1 MAGKAQYKNQ
11 WQKENYDRVNLTL
24 PKGRKAEFSAHA
36 ETRGESLNAFIGRAM
51 VETLER
57 DTSQKPSESPLRA
70 ASPLEGIITPTTLKA
85 AQKAAEATG
94 EDMPAFMAR
103 SVERTVRCDE
113 ITWSLGINP
122 ATGEEATKG
131 GNERRQKR
139 MSAREMAKNLIDQI
153 PESRLYY
160 VISYLQGAATP
171 DETPNAE
178 TLEAFA
184 EIENG
189 GGTLFSGSAADF
201 VAMLQE
207 ED

>member
-1 MAGKAQYKNQ
+1 
-11 WQKENYDRVNLTL
+11 
-24 PKGRKAEFSAHA
+24 
-36 ETRGESLNAFIGRAM
+36 
-51 VETLER
+51 
-57 DTSQKPSESPLRA
+57 
-70 ASPLEGIITPTTLKA
+70 
-85 AQKAAEATG
+85 
-94 EDMPAFMAR
+94 
-103 SVERTVRCDE
+103 
-113 ITWSLGINP
+113 
-122 ATGEEATKG
+122 
-131 GNERRQKR
+131 
-139 MSAREMAKNLIDQI
+139 MSAREMAKSLIDQI

-207 ED
+207 KD